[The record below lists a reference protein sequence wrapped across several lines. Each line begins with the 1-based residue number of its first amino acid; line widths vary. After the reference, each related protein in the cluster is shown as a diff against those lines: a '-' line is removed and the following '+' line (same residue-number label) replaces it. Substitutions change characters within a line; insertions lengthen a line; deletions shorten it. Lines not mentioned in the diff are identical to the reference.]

1 MALLLKKKKHSRKR
15 KIQTHERLKSR
26 LDKGVHHTLYDD
38 LCVDDTKFFNYF
50 RMSKPSFE
58 ELLSLIENEIR
69 GTDTNMRTSIRPNE
83 KLNVSVC

>member
-15 KIQTHERLKSR
+15 KIQTHEMLKSR

-50 RMSKPSFE
+50 RMSNPSFE

-69 GTDTNMRTSIRPNE
+69 GTDTNMRTSIRPDE
-83 KLNVSVC
+83 KLAVTLR